1 MMTTP
6 EPDPI
11 RVRAEQIKAVREQ
24 ADERQ
29 KHCRHGWVE
38 DECLGIIYLTPLA
51 VSSNILGME
60 TTHRACK
67 TCPDR
72 SVHRLP
78 VVPDL
83 SGRTLR
89 RPEPHEPGKRPDR

>member
-38 DECLGIIYLTPLA
+38 DECLGNY
-51 VSSNILGME
+51 ILDSLGCFE
-60 TTHRACK
+60 
-67 TCPDR
+67 
-72 SVHRLP
+72 
-78 VVPDL
+78 
-83 SGRTLR
+83 
-89 RPEPHEPGKRPDR
+89 